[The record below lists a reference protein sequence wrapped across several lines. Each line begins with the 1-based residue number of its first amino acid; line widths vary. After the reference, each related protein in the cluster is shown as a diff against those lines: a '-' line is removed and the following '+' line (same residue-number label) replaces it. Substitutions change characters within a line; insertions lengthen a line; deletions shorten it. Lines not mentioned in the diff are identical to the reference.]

1 MTGTT
6 PTKGIVMAAQD
17 CRSAKTHVQVR
28 LTPRQVESLFSA
40 INTAGRLSAGRV
52 RRHDWRQQADL
63 LAAIEK
69 LERASGLCQGEADEW
84 LLD

>member
-1 MTGTT
+1 
-6 PTKGIVMAAQD
+6 MAAQD

-28 LTPRQVESLFSA
+28 LTRRQVKSLFSA
-40 INTAGRLSAGRV
+40 INTAGRLSAGRIL
-52 RRHDWRQQADL
+52 RRDPLEDDL
-63 LAAIEK
+63 MDAIEK

>member
-28 LTPRQVESLFSA
+28 LTRRQVKSLFSA
-40 INTAGRLSAGRV
+40 INTAGRLSAGRIL
-52 RRHDWRQQADL
+52 RRDPLEDDL
-63 LAAIEK
+63 MDAIEK

>member
-1 MTGTT
+1 
-6 PTKGIVMAAQD
+6 MAAQD

-28 LTPRQVESLFSA
+28 LTRRQVKILFSA
-40 INTAGRLSAGRV
+40 INTAGRLSAGRIL
-52 RRHDWRQQADL
+52 RRDPLEDDL
-63 LAAIEK
+63 MDAIEK